1 MAEIIQAEKGGKG
14 GKKRAKKLLPHM
26 DMTPMVDLMML
37 LITFFMLTT
46 SLSKSKVMEMILP
59 PKLKD
64 PTAEPPKIIAS
75 RTLNI
80 LLGPD
85 NKIYWY
91 AGGVSAEEYNNL
103 PPVTPTD
110 YSPEGIRALLLE
122 RNRALFRK
130 IDDFKQQVLE
140 GKIKIPQDSV
150 QSDDIVFELRNKEY
164 GAYKLRKRYS
174 RNMLIALLI
183 GLVIL
188 CSAVIG
194 PYLNAKAAERSRTVR
209 QETQVEIQ
217 LENLDQPTDQVAP
230 PPPPPPP
237 PTEAVSQARYA
248 PPVVVDTLKPEEV
261 VQLMTADQAIETVV
275 DEDVSAIQ
283 IIEEVKEEVAEE
295 EPEPEPFVVVE
306 EMPMFPGGDAELLN
320 YISAHTQY

>member
-59 PKLKD
+59 ERLKD
-64 PTAEPPKIIAS
+64 PNAEPPKIIAS

-91 AGGVSAEEYNNL
+91 AGGVSADEYNNL
-103 PPVTPTD
+103 PPVSPTD
-110 YSPEGIRALLLE
+110 YSAEGIRALLLE

-130 IDDFKQQVLE
+130 INDFEQQVLE

-150 QSDDIVFELRNKEY
+150 QSAISKLKSDDDTGPIVLIK
-164 GAYKLRKRYS
+164 AYKKANYGNFVDILDEMNICGIARYTI
-174 RNMLIALLI
+174 MDIAW
-183 GLVIL
+183 
-188 CSAVIG
+188 
-194 PYLNAKAAERSRTVR
+194 YENAMVEKAAGIAT
-209 QETQVEIQ
+209 T
-217 LENLDQPTDQVAP
+217 
-230 PPPPPPP
+230 
-237 PTEAVSQARYA
+237 
-248 PPVVVDTLKPEEV
+248 
-261 VQLMTADQAIETVV
+261 TA
-275 DEDVSAIQ
+275 SA
-283 IIEEVKEEVAEE
+283 
-295 EPEPEPFVVVE
+295 
-306 EMPMFPGGDAELLN
+306 N
-320 YISAHTQY
+320 

>member
-59 PKLKD
+59 PKLRD
-64 PTAEPPKIIAS
+64 PNAEPPKIIAS

-91 AGGVSAEEYNNL
+91 TGGVSAEEYNNL
-103 PPVTPTD
+103 PPVNLTD

-130 IDDFKQQVLE
+130 INDFKQQVLE
-140 GKIKIPQDSV
+140 GKIKMPQDSV
-150 QSDDIVFELRNKEY
+150 QSAVSKLKTDDDTGPIVLIK
-164 GAYKLRKRYS
+164 AYKKANYGNFVDILDEMNICGIARYTI
-174 RNMLIALLI
+174 MEIAWYEDLM
-183 GLVIL
+183 VE
-188 CSAVIG
+188 
-194 PYLNAKAAERSRTVR
+194 KAAGITST
-209 QETQVEIQ
+209 
-217 LENLDQPTDQVAP
+217 
-230 PPPPPPP
+230 
-237 PTEAVSQARYA
+237 
-248 PPVVVDTLKPEEV
+248 
-261 VQLMTADQAIETVV
+261 TAST
-275 DEDVSAIQ
+275 
-283 IIEEVKEEVAEE
+283 
-295 EPEPEPFVVVE
+295 
-306 EMPMFPGGDAELLN
+306 N
-320 YISAHTQY
+320 